1 MPRLAVLAALLTVAS
16 LAGAEDRLSAAAAGP
31 ASAAPLPETLA
42 PDKNVVW
49 KADIP
54 GRGWSSPLI
63 VGDRVFVTSVVSDG
77 KLAEQRQGL
86 YIQDLNGVVPPGE
99 HRWLIHCL
107 DWKTGKTLWTHGGC
121 QRVFPLGRSR
131 SRTATPRK
139 ARYRRRA
146 GICLFRQ
153 RRPVLLRPQRQ
164 GGLVAE
170 VAGRQDAM
178 GLGTAASPALAGDR
192 LILVNDNE
200 EKSFITALDK
210 GTGKTL
216 WEVDRDEKSNWATPF
231 IWKNEQ
237 LIEIVTA
244 GTNKVRLD
252 DLEGKLLWELKGMSV
267 ISIPTPF
274 AVHGLLYVA
283 SGYIL
288 DPSTSRLTPSVPAS
302 AGDISLKAG
311 ETSNKWIVW
320 SLPQAGPYH
329 PTPLV
334 HGDYLYV
341 LLDRGF
347 LSCYDAKTGKLIYE
361 KQRLGS
367 GTGFTALPW
376 AAGDRIY
383 CMSEDGDTTVI
394 KAGPKFE
401 VIATN
406 SLGEMSMATPALSGG
421 SMVIRTQTK
430 LYRIGTS
437 AGSSFPGSEPG
448 NDCRLRSNSMQG
460 RVAAMVIAMEQRVPD
475 SSRLVDCRSAE
486 LPRCALWAAR
496 GLHGS
501 FLPCRSLRLRP
512 PQRHRL
518 QQIVHQR
525 VQQGHRQHFVAAA
538 HLQPVQAPIG
548 AWALT
553 HSAVA
558 ARSRSIVFAAS
569 VPMGDATPLPQ
580 DRPSSSAG
588 TGRCPWPSASLRP

>member
-1 MPRLAVLAALLTVAS
+1 M
-16 LAGAEDRLSAAAAGP
+16 LSAAAAGP
-31 ASAAPLPETLA
+31 ALAARPCRIPGRRTRTLSG
-42 PDKNVVW
+42 KRTYL
-49 KADIP
+49 

-77 KLAEQRQGL
+77 KLAEQRKGL

-107 DWKTGKTLWTHGGC
+107 DWKTGKTLWTHEAAKGVPAGPIHIKNSYASETPVTDGE
-121 QRVFPLGRSR
+121 RVYAYFGNVGLFCCDLSGKVVWSR
-131 SRTATPRK
+131 KWPAVKTR
-139 ARYRRRA
+139 
-146 GICLFRQ
+146 
-153 RRPVLLRPQRQ
+153 
-164 GGLVAE
+164 
-170 VAGRQDAM
+170 M
-178 GLGTAASPALAGDR
+178 GWGTAASPALAGDR

-210 GTGKTL
+210 RTGKTL

-237 LIEIVTA
+237 RVEIVTA
-244 GTNKVRLD
+244 GTNKVRSY

-274 AVHGLLYVA
+274 AAHGLLYVA

-288 DPSTSRLTPSVPAS
+288 DPKHKPVYAIRPGA

-367 GTGFTALPW
+367 GTGFTASPW

-430 LYRIGTS
+430 LYRIG
-437 AGSSFPGSEPG
+437 E
-448 NDCRLRSNSMQG
+448 
-460 RVAAMVIAMEQRVPD
+460 
-475 SSRLVDCRSAE
+475 
-486 LPRCALWAAR
+486 
-496 GLHGS
+496 
-501 FLPCRSLRLRP
+501 
-512 PQRHRL
+512 
-518 QQIVHQR
+518 
-525 VQQGHRQHFVAAA
+525 
-538 HLQPVQAPIG
+538 
-548 AWALT
+548 
-553 HSAVA
+553 
-558 ARSRSIVFAAS
+558 
-569 VPMGDATPLPQ
+569 
-580 DRPSSSAG
+580 
-588 TGRCPWPSASLRP
+588 